1 MLIFPDAGIVDNI
14 SKARFITDFDTDF
27 PESLDGDMFP
37 IFIMAIDG
45 QEDVSDQSCQHLDH
59 QSVFAP

>member
-1 MLIFPDAGIVDNI
+1 MPRNLIWIRDVVVPEKITI
-14 SKARFITDFDTDF
+14 PFITDFDTDF

-59 QSVFAP
+59 Q